1 MRPSPRPS
9 PASGRG
15 SLACSLSRVRERVG
29 VRAMPPIL
37 RRFSVDRVR
46 TRLLAAFGIL
56 LVAAVAL
63 AIVGWLGMRSM
74 QRELAGYEQEVLPGI
89 ARALEL
95 AERTAQLAAIAPHLA
110 DSRTP
115 ETLETNAA
123 VVAGLLDDIRR
134 RSLTLPPAAEL
145 QPAMS
150 RRLEGV
156 DRDLSN
162 PIMLTKLRQSIDAR
176 LEQQITVLGRLGTR
190 IHATGRGQ
198 AGDPAVAE
206 LWSSLVLGATTDKAP
221 TLGRLQA

>member
-1 MRPSPRPS
+1 M
-9 PASGRG
+9 
-15 SLACSLSRVRERVG
+15 SLL
-29 VRAMPPIL
+29 P
-37 RRFSVDRVR
+37 RFSVDRVR

-56 LVAAVAL
+56 LAAAVAL

-145 QPAMS
+145 QPAPTTSS
-150 RRLEGV
+150 RCAA
-156 DRDLSN
+156 SC
-162 PIMLTKLRQSIDAR
+162 S
-176 LEQQITVLGRLGTR
+176 
-190 IHATGRGQ
+190 
-198 AGDPAVAE
+198 
-206 LWSSLVLGATTDKAP
+206 TT
-221 TLGRLQA
+221 